1 MLTRTSGAT
10 VALLTL
16 LGAGPAVADA
26 PVRLAGA
33 ALPGDFDGDG
43 YRDLAVG
50 ALNAAVGGVTQA
62 GAVAVTYGSAGGAN
76 LARHTV
82 LSQSS
87 AGIPGIVEKGD
98 RFGSS
103 LAVGDFD
110 GDGYS
115 DLIIGASGEDV
126 GTVKDA
132 GSLTIV
138 FGSAQ
143 GLAARAIAIGNVGAA
158 SLAAGDFDHDGRTDV
173 ATAASDGPKIWVVRG
188 TTSTTPKAVA
198 VSPGVDGFVDRLTA
212 GDVTGDGYADL
223 AVSWWW
229 DDPADEGSTSV
240 FAGSAK
246 GLGAK
251 VGPTIELGDT
261 SSLAVG
267 DLDHDGRAEVVIGGY
282 SDTETYHIYPGTPG
296 GMDQAHGTTG
306 DEGGSP
312 VSVGDI
318 NGDGY
323 ADLASHLSDDEQNQS
338 VVKVRL
344 GGADGLTSTV
354 WSVKENDVHLT
365 PDENNMFGNN
375 LTTTDLNGD
384 GRADLVIGASGWS
397 RSTGAVALVP
407 GGASGFDLTGARLV
421 TSADLGVG
429 GTGGFFGAVLP

>member
-1 MLTRTSGAT
+1 MITRTSGAT

-16 LGAGPAVADA
+16 LSAAPAVADA
-26 PVRLAGA
+26 PARQADA

-76 LARHTV
+76 IARHTV

-87 AGIPGIVEKGD
+87 AGIPGVVEKGD

-143 GLAARAIAIGNVGAA
+143 GLAARAIAIGNVGGAA
-158 SLAAGDFDHDGRTDV
+158 LAAGDFDHDGRTDV
-173 ATAASDGPKIWVVRG
+173 ATTAAGGQKIWVVRG
-188 TTSTTPKAVA
+188 TTSTTPKAVT
-198 VSPGVDGFVDRLTA
+198 VSPGVDGLVTKLAA

-223 AVSWWW
+223 AVGWYF

-261 SSLAVG
+261 DSLAVG
-267 DLDHDGRAEVVIGGY
+267 DIDHDGRADVVMGT
-282 SDTETYHIYPGTPG
+282 SADTPAYHVYPGTPS
-296 GMDQAHGTTG
+296 GMDKAHGTTG
-306 DEGGSP
+306 DDTGGP
-312 VSVGDI
+312 VSVGDV

-323 ADLASHLSDDEQNQS
+323 ADLASHLSDDEQNQA

-344 GGADGLTSTV
+344 GGANGLTSTV
-354 WSVKENDVHLT
+354 WSVKEKDVHLT
-365 PDENNMFGNN
+365 PDENNMFGNK

-397 RSTGAVALVP
+397 QSTGAIALVP